1 MINMRVEKILLP
13 IYWIFDICVSLA
25 PIVLFYCFRH
35 SVQIYVILLN
45 YIFGAAFY
53 LSVNSLVG
61 MKCDKKHKN
70 QLEELPV
77 SKNWLLPMYLV
88 NALELFPLIM
98 TILFTVD
105 AFIRFPDDLLS
116 NLLFLLSLIII
127 LILMMG
133 QVAWE
138 RTVIRSSVIKPVK
151 YYACIVNPLR
161 IVFFEYMFM
170 SSMVP

>member
-1 MINMRVEKILLP
+1 MKNILLSL
-13 IYWIFDICVSLA
+13 YWIFDICVSLA

-45 YIFGAAFY
+45 YIFGAAVY
-53 LSVNSLVG
+53 LAVNSLVG
-61 MKCDKKHKN
+61 MKCEKKHKN
-70 QLEELPV
+70 ALEELPI

-88 NALELFPLIM
+88 NALAVFPLIM

-105 AFIRFPDDLLS
+105 SFVRFPNDLLS
-116 NLLFLLSLIII
+116 NLLFLLAVIII
-127 LILMMG
+127 LILIIG

-138 RTVIRSSVIKPVK
+138 RTVIRSPVIKPIK

-161 IVFFEYMFM
+161 IAIFELMFI

>member
-1 MINMRVEKILLP
+1 MRVEKILLS

-25 PIVLFYCFRH
+25 PIVLFYYFRH
-35 SVQIYVILLN
+35 SVQVYVILLN

-53 LSVNSLVG
+53 LAVNSLVG

-70 QLEELPV
+70 QLEELSV

-88 NALELFPLIM
+88 NALAVFPLIM

-105 AFIRFPDDLLS
+105 AFIRFPDNLLS
-116 NLLFLLSLIII
+116 NLLFFLVSIII

-138 RTVIRSSVIKPVK
+138 RTVIRSLVIKPIK

-161 IVFFEYMFM
+161 IAFFELLFI
-170 SSMVP
+170 SSIAP